1 MRMLRTVGILL
12 AASVGL
18 MRGADV
24 AAPKA
29 GPVELYPLANIKPG
43 QMATAWTVFQGTEP
57 ESVPIEIVGVLKN
70 GLGPKVDLI
79 LGKMLGKAKETNVAA
94 GMSGSP
100 VYIDGKLVGAVSLRM
115 GAFSPDAV
123 CGITPIQSM
132 LEINALDQ
140 SRPSSVGTAAQA
152 ASVGPGLQLVPI
164 ETPLMFSGVSGAA
177 LKAFEPQLRDMGITP
192 VQGGSA
198 ANTLSA
204 KPVAGW
210 QSALAPGTAVS
221 GILISGDISATG
233 MGTVTYNDGKRVLAF
248 GHPFY
253 NLGPVDMPMAK
264 AEVVMTFASSYQPTK
279 MGNTTDVVGALK
291 QDRFTGIMGELGAE
305 AKTIPVHLKVRSLN
319 AQEKVEKE
327 KDFQFQVFVHQK
339 YTPTLM
345 MITILN
351 SLQQMNELADEMTY
365 KMSGKVSLAGGRSID
380 VSTIL
385 APNETPQPPPM
396 AMALWW
402 GDKFNRL
409 FASSVAMPDL
419 TSVDSVVD
427 MLPDR
432 RVATLDSAWAPTT
445 EVDAGSDLAVKVFLR
460 PFRGARMEKPVTV
473 KIPAGLPK
481 GEHRILFSDA
491 ATLNRLQNS
500 AFAANRFL
508 DIPETVSLLNQERTN
523 NKLYVSIVE
532 GRATYYAEDKQ
543 LPALPASVLNVLQ
556 TERTST
562 RSLPTVGE
570 TAIEQQAIPFDEAIS
585 GSYSLRIVVK

>member
-1 MRMLRTVGILL
+1 
-12 AASVGL
+12 
-18 MRGADV
+18 
-24 AAPKA
+24 
-29 GPVELYPLANIKPG
+29 
-43 QMATAWTVFQGTEP
+43 
-57 ESVPIEIVGVLKN
+57 
-70 GLGPKVDLI
+70 
-79 LGKMLGKAKETNVAA
+79 
-94 GMSGSP
+94 
-100 VYIDGKLVGAVSLRM
+100 
-115 GAFSPDAV
+115 
-123 CGITPIQSM
+123 
-132 LEINALDQ
+132 
-140 SRPSSVGTAAQA
+140 
-152 ASVGPGLQLVPI
+152 
-164 ETPLMFSGVSGAA
+164 
-177 LKAFEPQLRDMGITP
+177 
-192 VQGGSA
+192 
-198 ANTLSA
+198 
-204 KPVAGW
+204 
-210 QSALAPGTAVS
+210 
-221 GILISGDISATG
+221 

-523 NKLYVSIVE
+523 NKLYVSIIE